1 VIFIISILIL
11 IIQYLGRIL
20 TLIVFVDII
29 ISYFLSPYNSFRQI
43 LDRIV
48 SPMLMPIRRVVPPVG
63 MIDFSPLVL
72 LILIQLVVYV
82 LVQILAAL

>member
-1 VIFIISILIL
+1 MIIFLVQ

-29 ISYFLSPYNSFRQI
+29 ISYFLSPYNSFRQV

-48 SPMLMPIRRVVPPVG
+48 YPLLAPIRRVVPPVG

-82 LVQILAAL
+82 LVQILVSI